1 MIKKILL
8 LCFLL
13 FTFAHT
19 GFAHTGLETSFP
31 QDGEVVTEP
40 LQEIVLNFETKIEQG
55 STFNLTTANGQAIS
69 LSTILLNENQMKAT
83 VQQPLENGDYQVHWD
98 IIGADGHPIE
108 GEFSFVIEMEQTEED
123 TKEDANQDTTEEP
136 IEEEQET
143 KDETSAN
150 PPTSTELPETDDQ
163 QQSFTISILIIILVI
178 MSLISVGT
186 FIIIF
191 KRKN

>member
-8 LCFLL
+8 FCLLL

-19 GFAHTGLETSFP
+19 GFAHTGLETSYP
-31 QDGEVVTEP
+31 QDGEVVKEQV
-40 LQEIVLNFETKIEQG
+40 QEIVLNFETKVEQG
-55 STFNLTTANGQAIS
+55 STFDLTTADGLAIP

-83 VQQPLENGDYQVHWD
+83 VQQPLENGEFLVHWD
-98 IIGADGHPIE
+98 IIGADGHPIQ
-108 GEFSFVIEMEQTEED
+108 GEFSFVVEMEQAED
-123 TKEDANQDTTEEP
+123 TTEDTTEEP
-136 IEEEQET
+136 NEEEQEP
-143 KDETSAN
+143 KDQTSAN
-150 PPTSTELPETDDQ
+150 PPTSAELPETDEQ